1 MLLSQLPG
9 IRGQRD
15 AQWAGVELGQNT
27 DPQFNIGNYGCLVTS
42 IANYLWAIDPAN
54 LAMSNPGLV
63 NNALLQFGGFDGG
76 NIKWEAVNKSLDTRV
91 APQGVTSDI
100 HMLADWLAAEDHYA
114 FVQVT
119 GPNFPEHW
127 LMGYGVQDGGEPL
140 ALDPWYADSVAVRA
154 RYTFVEAHLYG
165 NDEGAEA
172 PVTTP
177 QPESAPMV
185 SLPVDVPEVPPVVPE
200 PTPEPDPEAPVVT
213 PIPEP
218 TVTHTVDTS
227 TAPGAITTTWT
238 GGWEGEAVNWF
249 GTTFGGLFLK
259 LLGAGL
265 GYLAAHSGLVHANDV
280 ASTLIGLIAGS
291 TVHDSQNPAVPN
303 TTKD

>member
-15 AQWAGVELGQNT
+15 VQWSNVELGQNT
-27 DPQFNIGNYGCLVTS
+27 DPNFNIGNYGCLVTS

-63 NNALLQFGGFDGG
+63 NNALLQFDGFDGG
-76 NIKWEAVNKSLDTRV
+76 NVKWEAVNKSLDTRV

-100 HMLADWLAAEDHYA
+100 HTLADWLAGDDHYA

-119 GPNFPEHW
+119 GPNFPQHW

-165 NDEGAEA
+165 SDEGHGL
-172 PVTTP
+172 PPTTP
-177 QPESAPMV
+177 QPELAPEV
-185 SLPVDVPEVPPVVPE
+185 LLPVDAPTKPPVVEIPSD
-200 PTPEPDPEAPVVT
+200 PDPEAPVVT
-213 PIPEP
+213 PIPEATQTP
-218 TVTHTVDTS
+218 TTTT
-227 TAPGAITTTWT
+227 TTTWS
-238 GGWEGEAVNWF
+238 GDWESEAVNWF

-259 LLGAGL
+259 LLGAAV
-265 GYLAAHSGLVHANDV
+265 GYFAAHVGFIHANDV
-280 ASTLIGLIAGS
+280 ASSLVGLVLGS
-291 TVHDSQNPAVPN
+291 AAHDSQNPAVPN
-303 TTKD
+303 TPKS